1 MISQENTKYAL
12 RNLAKRKLR
21 SFLTIFSIFL
31 GIAAVFIFV
40 SFGFGLYDYVEEAAV
55 MMGTDKIII
64 QARGV
69 GAPGADTT
77 FALTETDLSVLRRV
91 RGIIGAN
98 GMYYTASQ
106 VRYRNEESF
115 RFIIGFDPNS
125 DIIDEFFFADIIE
138 GRALRSGDVSNV
150 VLGSNFR
157 TDRIFDRRVNLGDRI
172 EVNGQRF
179 RVVGFYDSYGQ
190 PDDDGAVY
198 MTEEAY
204 LRFINP
210 DATFAMIVG
219 RVETQQDL
227 DLIIERA
234 ERDLRRS
241 RGLQEGRED
250 FFIQTPEELI
260 EQFRTVLNVIIGF
273 VVLIA
278 LISVVV
284 SAINT
289 ANTMITS
296 VLERTQE
303 IGIIKSIGGKNSEIF
318 NIFLLESS
326 LLGFLAGVIGVIVG
340 YGVSVAIGSV
350 LDGLGFGAIQPAFP
364 WILFVGCIFFATLV
378 GAVSGVAPAI
388 NASKQ
393 KPVDAL
399 RYE

>member
-1 MISQENTKYAL
+1 MMSEENTKYAL

-40 SFGFGLYDYVEEAAV
+40 SFGFGLYDYVEEASV
-55 MMGTDKIII
+55 MMGTDKILV

-77 FALTETDLSVLRRV
+77 FALTETDLSVLERV
-91 RGIIGAN
+91 RGVLGAN
-98 GMYYTASQ
+98 GMYYTAGQ
-106 VRYRNEESF
+106 VRYRNEEAF
-115 RFIIGFDPNS
+115 RLVIGFDPDS

-138 GRALRSGDVSNV
+138 GRALRSGDTTNV

-172 EVNGQRF
+172 EVNGHRF
-179 RVVGFYDSYGQ
+179 RVIGFYDSYGQ

-219 RVETQQDL
+219 RIDTQQDL
-227 DLIIERA
+227 DLIIDRA

-241 RGLQEGRED
+241 RGLEEGRED

-260 EQFRTVLNVIIGF
+260 EQFRTILNIIIGF

-278 LISVVV
+278 FISVIV

-318 NIFLLESS
+318 SIFLLESS
-326 LLGFLAGVIGVIVG
+326 LLGFIAGVVGVIVG
-340 YGVSVAIGSV
+340 YGVSVGIGGV

-364 WILFVGCIFFATLV
+364 LVLFIGCVLFATLV
-378 GAVSGVAPAI
+378 GAVSGVAPAW

>member
-179 RVVGFYDSYGQ
+179 RVVGFYDSYGN
-190 PDDDGAVY
+190 PEDDGAVY
-198 MTEEAY
+198 MTEDAY

>member
-115 RFIIGFDPNS
+115 RYIIGFDPNS

-138 GRALRSGDVSNV
+138 GRELRSGDVSNV

>member
-138 GRALRSGDVSNV
+138 GRELRSGDVSNV